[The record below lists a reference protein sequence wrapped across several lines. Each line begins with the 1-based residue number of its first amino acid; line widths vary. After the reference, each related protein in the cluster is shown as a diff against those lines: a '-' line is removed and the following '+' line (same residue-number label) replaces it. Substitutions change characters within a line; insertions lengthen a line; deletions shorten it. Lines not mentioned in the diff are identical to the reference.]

1 MNRRTV
7 LATTGVAL
15 GAALAGCLGDADPD
29 DATDNTG
36 NPADD
41 TAATTDGPD
50 TTDHTDTTTGGSGG
64 VAVEDIVVRKAVTY
78 TSIMG
83 SGGVL
88 AGPDRQYVVATV
100 RAEEKPSLSGFSFEA
115 DGETWGPG
123 LPDTRGAI
131 NYAVAGHEGGPVS
144 RSLGNGTSYLAFTV
158 PSPLS
163 ASDARIRYRGDG
175 GTEWPLPE
183 AATDRLAA
191 AAPQFE
197 LDDLTVPDAVSQGD
211 PLSVS
216 LTVTNT
222 ADVDGRFLAAVYWP
236 TKLIADDDESHVV
249 EREVDAGETASESI
263 EIDTGHTTDEAE
275 PVTLSVRGH
284 VAADRAVQ
292 VRDASGPA

>member
-1 MNRRTV
+1 MRRRTL
-7 LATTGVAL
+7 LATAGVCLGTAL
-15 GAALAGCLGDADPD
+15 GGCLGEADSD
-29 DATDNTG
+29 D
-36 NPADD
+36 PADD
-41 TAATTDGPD
+41 AGDPTDDPADATDGPD
-50 TTDHTDTTTGGSGG
+50 TSDPTDTTTGGSGG
-64 VAVEDIVVRKAVTY
+64 VLVEDIVVRKTVTY

-100 RAEEKPSLSGFSFEA
+100 RAEEKPSLSQFTVEA
-115 DGETWGPG
+115 DGETWSPG
-123 LPDTRGAI
+123 LPDTQGAI

-144 RSLGNGTSYLAFTV
+144 RSYEDGKSYLAFTV

-163 ASDARIRYRGDG
+163 ASDARIRYTGEG
-175 GTEWPLPE
+175 SGEWPLPE

-197 LDDLTVPDAVSQGD
+197 LDDLSVPDTVSQGD

-249 EREVDAGETASESI
+249 EREVAAGETASESI
-263 EIDTGHTTDEAE
+263 EIDTAHTTDEAE

-284 VAADRAVQ
+284 VAADRTVAVE
-292 VRDASGPA
+292 DASGPA